1 MEEKREDQLY
11 LESLIKPIVSYP
23 EEVKV
28 SRKVDEMGVLLTL
41 DVHPDDMGRVIG
53 KQGNNAKAIRTLLK
67 MVGVK
72 SSARVNMKINEPD
85 RQVPGPV
92 SDPLEIPNFIL

>member
-11 LESLIKPIVSYP
+11 LESLIKPIVSHP

-41 DVHPDDMGRVIG
+41 DVHPEDMGRVIG

-72 SSARVNMKINEPD
+72 SNARVNMKINEPD